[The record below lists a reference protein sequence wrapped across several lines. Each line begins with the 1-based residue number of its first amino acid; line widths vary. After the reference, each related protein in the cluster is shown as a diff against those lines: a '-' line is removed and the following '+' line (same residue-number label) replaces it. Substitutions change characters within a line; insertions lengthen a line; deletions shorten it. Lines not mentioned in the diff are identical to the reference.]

1 MALVA
6 DYTCSRCHKTR
17 FEIVPRDRICSH
29 CRGDDAKAASKERR
43 LFLASLTGLTIEERL
58 ARLEAR
64 DYDADAKARLD
75 AIEQGDPTY

>member
-6 DYTCSRCHKTR
+6 HYACVCCHKTR
-17 FEIVPRDRICSH
+17 FEIVPRDRVCSL
-29 CRGDDAKAASKERR
+29 CREDDAKAASKERR
-43 LFLASLTGLTIEERL
+43 LFLASLTGLTTEERL

-75 AIEQGDPTY
+75 AIEQGDTTY